1 MEAEEEEAVDLTSP
15 DFDPA
20 KALSSQA
27 VSLPVPNV
35 RPFENLAQYESAMKG
50 LRATR
55 KVPASAQH
63 GGAVSG
69 KSGSK
74 DPSTEAG
81 PSARSLPPLVATHR
95 KPAKTLLTRMKEG
108 KQGPLEVL
116 RSCIDE
122 KRRVIVATRTFKG
135 LRGICTGYLVAF
147 DKFWN
152 LAMADVEEVYH
163 KPPLGKKF
171 FNEEPLTVSKLLQ
184 SETTSQI
191 VSKKDSSMQSR
202 GRKDED
208 RHRSSSAFK
217 AEQDTRLC
225 STLIKGQGAGM
236 DLQSSVKKKP
246 SESGKARC
254 STRTESGRDSDYTQS
269 RENRRTDGERKD
281 RPRSSKDSSLKRH
294 GRERDKHSKAD
305 AEGLSTLESKLTNL
319 QRELAALDADES
331 DEGVDTVQSSE
342 DPSETLERTSSGG
355 TGTKAKKTRRPRH
368 KKQEAQFFK
377 RHVNQ
382 LFVRGE
388 NVVIVSIKDA

>member
-116 RSCIDE
+116 RSCINE

-171 FNEEPLTVSKLLQ
+171 FNEEPLTVSK
-184 SETTSQI
+184 
-191 VSKKDSSMQSR
+191 
-202 GRKDED
+202 
-208 RHRSSSAFK
+208 
-217 AEQDTRLC
+217 
-225 STLIKGQGAGM
+225 
-236 DLQSSVKKKP
+236 
-246 SESGKARC
+246 
-254 STRTESGRDSDYTQS
+254 
-269 RENRRTDGERKD
+269 
-281 RPRSSKDSSLKRH
+281 
-294 GRERDKHSKAD
+294 
-305 AEGLSTLESKLTNL
+305 
-319 QRELAALDADES
+319 RELAALDADES